1 MLALEVA
8 HEAQL
13 ACCNG
18 AIVDVYHENCSWDR
32 VCVSASGYGNATCK
46 SSSTTL
52 GHHIQAHRPGR

>member
-32 VCVSASGYGNATCK
+32 VCVSASGYGNAIYDLGTPHPGAP
-46 SSSTTL
+46 SRTL
-52 GHHIQAHRPGR
+52 TRQ